1 MKQAIRGKL
10 ESLYEKAD
18 KPGSQFNFLQKLK
31 FSLVFIWALNFYINV
46 SFHMALFWNIVLEA
60 SLSGWHISGQTALSP
75 VKRRSKFVSST
86 KIEGVNI

>member
-1 MKQAIRGKL
+1 MTMKQAIRGKL

-60 SLSGWHISGQTALSP
+60 SEVADTFLDKLP
-75 VKRRSKFVSST
+75 YLL
-86 KIEGVNI
+86 

>member
-1 MKQAIRGKL
+1 MMTIKQEIRGKL

-60 SLSGWHISGQTALSP
+60 TEVADTFLDKLP
-75 VKRRSKFVSST
+75 YLL
-86 KIEGVNI
+86 